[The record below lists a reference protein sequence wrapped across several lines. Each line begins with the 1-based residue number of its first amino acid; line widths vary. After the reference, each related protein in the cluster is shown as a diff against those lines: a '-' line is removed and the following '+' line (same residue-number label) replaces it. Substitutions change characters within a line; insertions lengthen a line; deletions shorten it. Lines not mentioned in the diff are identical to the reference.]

1 MKRLAQLT
9 STIFA
14 RSLARMAAGAAVIWL
29 VVVAIH
35 ITAALLGLDF
45 GMALPALNGAAFL
58 AATYLMIRL
67 LARRIAGDE

>member
-1 MKRLAQLT
+1 MRRLARLT

-14 RSLARMAAGAAVIWL
+14 RSLARMAAGAAAVWL

-35 ITAALLGLDF
+35 ITAAVVGLDL
-45 GMALPALNGAAFL
+45 GVALPALNGAAFL